1 MLNSQAMRTDLLP
14 LCDLHF
20 RTMEIA
26 LAPYN
31 ADYSIEFFRCTEK
44 FCHRCFGERN
54 GYSTPQRGV
63 APTIQASQPTCDRH
77 GRPMFI
83 ISLDRKNN
91 HVTYACQEP
100 DCSERVMRT

>member
-1 MLNSQAMRTDLLP
+1 
-14 LCDLHF
+14 
-20 RTMEIA
+20 MEAA

-44 FCHRCFGERN
+44 FCHRCFGERI
-54 GYSTPQRGV
+54 GYATPQRGV
-63 APTIQASQPTCDRH
+63 PPTLTAAQPTCDRH

-100 DCSERVMRT
+100 DCQERVMRT